1 MADESGLAIANT
13 ESVPLFPT
21 FVWKTELKP
30 EAYGPMNETI
40 KAKLREATA
49 SLPTLSAGTKWQTN
63 QELHRLQEFREL
75 TSYINASVKGIL
87 DFLKITYE
95 SFFITGCWANISA
108 KGARH
113 KKHTHPNN
121 FLSGVYYVQ
130 AAEGADTIT
139 FHDPRP
145 QTSIMAPASTELSLE
160 YAGSNIMPV
169 KEGMLI
175 VFPAW
180 LPHSVDT
187 NKSDRERISVSFNV
201 MFSSFG
207 EKMSKPQWTGNV
219 NVNVEA
225 T

>member
-1 MADESGLAIANT
+1 LED
-13 ESVPLFPT
+13 
-21 FVWKTELKP
+21 
-30 EAYGPMNETI
+30 
-40 KAKLREATA
+40 RE
-49 SLPTLSAGTKWQTN
+49 
-63 QELHRLQEFREL
+63 LQEFREL

-113 KKHTHPNN
+113 KTHTHPNN

-130 AAEGADTIT
+130 AAAGANTIT

-145 QTSIMAPASTELSLE
+145 QTYVIAPAPTELSLE
-160 YAGSNIMPV
+160 SAGSNIMPV
-169 KEGMLI
+169 KEGMLV

-180 LPHSVDT
+180 LPHSVDL
-187 NKSDRERISVSFNV
+187 NESDKERISVSFNV

-207 EKMSKPQWTGNV
+207 EKMSKPQWAGNI
-219 NVNVEA
+219 NVEP

>member
-1 MADESGLAIANT
+1 MVNEPALAVANT
-13 ESVPLFPT
+13 ETVPLFPT

-40 KAKLREATA
+40 KAKLREATLP
-49 SLPTLSAGTKWQTN
+49 LPTLAPGQKWQTN
-63 QELHRLQEFREL
+63 QELHELQEFREL
-75 TSYINASVKGIL
+75 ISYVNASVKGIL
-87 DFLKITYE
+87 GFLKITYE

-113 KKHTHPNN
+113 KTHTHPNN

-130 AAEGADTIT
+130 AAEGANSIT
-139 FHDPRP
+139 FEDPRP
-145 QTSIMAPASTELSLE
+145 QTYVMAPAPTELRLE
-160 YAGSNIMPV
+160 SAGSNIMPV

-180 LPHSVDT
+180 LPHSVGI

-207 EKMSKPQWTGNV
+207 EKMSKPQWTGNI
-219 NVNVEA
+219 NVKPN
-225 T
+225 

>member
-1 MADESGLAIANT
+1 MVDESGLAVANT
-13 ESVPLFPT
+13 EAVPLFPT

-49 SLPTLSAGTKWQTN
+49 SLPTLSAGKKWQTN
-63 QELHRLQEFREL
+63 QELHELQEFREL
-75 TSYINASVKGIL
+75 TSYVNASVKGIL
-87 DFLKITYE
+87 DFLQIDYE

-113 KKHTHPNN
+113 KTHTHPNN

-145 QTSIMAPASTELSLE
+145 QTYVMAPAPTELSLE
-160 YAGSNIMPV
+160 SAGSNIMPV
-169 KEGMLI
+169 KEGMLV

-180 LPHSVDT
+180 LPHSVDF

-219 NVNVEA
+219 SVRP

>member
-1 MADESGLAIANT
+1 MVDEPGGAVAKT
-13 ESVPLFPT
+13 EVVPLFPT
-21 FVWKTELKP
+21 FVWKSELRP
-30 EAYGPMNETI
+30 ETYGPMNETI
-40 KAKLREATA
+40 KAKLRESTM
-49 SLPTLSAGTKWQTN
+49 SLRALAPGEKWQTN
-63 QELHRLQEFREL
+63 QELHTLQEFSEL

-108 KGARH
+108 KGVRH
-113 KKHTHPNN
+113 KTHTHPNN

-130 AAEGADTIT
+130 VAEGANTIT
-139 FHDPRP
+139 FEDPRP
-145 QTSIMAPASTELSLE
+145 QTYIIAPTPTERSLE
-160 YAGSNIMPV
+160 NADSNIMPV
-169 KEGMLI
+169 KEGMLV

-180 LPHSVDT
+180 LPHSVDF
-187 NKSDRERISVSFNV
+187 NKSDQERISISFNV

-219 NVNVEA
+219 NVRP

>member
-1 MADESGLAIANT
+1 MLDEPGQAVANT
-13 ESVPLFPT
+13 EVVPLFPT
-21 FVWKTELKP
+21 FVWKTELKAA
-30 EAYGPMNETI
+30 AYGPINETI
-40 KAKLREATA
+40 KAKLRESTM
-49 SLPTLSAGTKWQTN
+49 SLSALAPGEKWQTN
-63 QELHRLQEFREL
+63 QELHELQEFRDL

-113 KKHTHPNN
+113 KAHTHPNN

-139 FHDPRP
+139 FEDPRP
-145 QTSIMAPASTELSLE
+145 QTYVMAPAPSELSLE
-160 YAGSNIMPV
+160 SAGSVIVPI

-180 LPHSVDT
+180 LPHSVGI
-187 NKSDRERISVSFNV
+187 NQSDRERISVSFNV

-219 NVNVEA
+219 SVRP